1 MTPFLQHV
9 AADLLSR
16 FGNNL
21 SELTLVFPGK
31 RASLFMN
38 DHLARLSPSPVWA
51 PRYATL
57 DDIFLS
63 LSPYTQSDPVVSVCL
78 LYGVYAEAVP
88 EPMPLDEFYSWGEIL
103 LNDFEDIDKHL
114 VNAEALFANA
124 GDLSRMD
131 SVDFLSESQKEALN
145 RFFHDFDQERQTEL
159 KRRFTLMWEA
169 MPRMYRGLQRRLS
182 EQGQMYAG
190 ALYRKVVEGLSEN
203 PRQELL
209 QRPYAVVGFNVLD
222 EVETALFKAMQ
233 RGGNTLFYW
242 DYDDFYLRD
251 ERQEAGFFLRQNI
264 RRFGNALERDIYN
277 NLLRP
282 GKRISIVSASSDNA
296 QARYLASLLDGQ
308 AQPTDTVVALADETL
323 LQPVLHSI
331 PTASQGTL
339 NITMGYPIK
348 GTPIEAYYLALL
360 DLQANTSDDEA
371 AGLPPSLRQSALN
384 RVRSNPFHA
393 PEDDPSLV
401 YQPSNTALL
410 EWLADRMQA
419 LGIRLKSDRTPNTV
433 FSQLYEESVFQLFR
447 LSNQFAKLTKEGIL
461 PVSRHT
467 LASLLRQAVQSLS
480 VPFHGDTD
488 KCLQV
493 MGVLE
498 TRALD
503 FSRVIMLSVGEG
515 YMPRGAGADPSLIP
529 YCLRDAF
536 GLNTIERKTAVYAYY
551 FYRLLQRAED
561 ITLVYN
567 DNSSGARQNEK
578 SRFLRQLEAETSLSI
593 RHLRLEPPLSL
604 PQAKEVKIEKT
615 PEVYQ
620 RLLQH
625 FSIEHGGKYRLSPSA
640 LGNYLN
646 CPLLFFYQSV
656 ACLEEPQQDEGEIDN
671 ALLGTLFHD
680 AAQFFYQHLGST
692 KGSKLVLEEDIAEG
706 IPFLPSYVDLTLW
719 VDYFRGTEYD
729 AYSRGQA
736 REAFLRPYL
745 EETPSREDFARR
757 VSSLYAQHPAERGK
771 KGIGMCQI
779 VQRVLLR
786 YLGNLLGWDRLHCP
800 FAIEELEKD
809 VSQEISLS
817 TDRMNLRVRVGGRID
832 RMDRMRDEGGEFLRI
847 VDYKT
852 GRPKAVPADLAS
864 LFQQEAKGQE
874 RYYLQTLLYCL
885 IARRQEPRLPVRPCL
900 FYITEA
906 KKGADYSPLLK
917 LGTGREAQP
926 LLSLTDEQAEEL
938 LRRLTRVTEEIFN
951 PNIPFSQAPAD
962 FIACPYCDFR
972 QLCGRG

>member
-9 AADLLSR
+9 AADLLQR

-38 DHLARLSPSPVWA
+38 NHLARLSAKPVWA

-63 LSPYTQSDPVVSVCL
+63 LSPYTLSDPVVSVCL

-131 SVDFLSESQKEALN
+131 SVDFLSESQREALN
-145 RFFHDFDQERQTEL
+145 RFFHNFDAERQTEL
-159 KRRFTLMWEA
+159 KQRFTLMWEA
-169 MPRMYRGLQRRLS
+169 MPRMYKGLQKRLA

-190 ALYRKVVEGLSEN
+190 ALYRKVVEGLREN
-203 PRQELL
+203 PRQDLL

-264 RRFGNALERDIYN
+264 RLFDNDLEGDLYN
-277 NLLRP
+277 NLLSP
-282 GKRISIVSASSDNA
+282 EKRISIVSASSDNA
-296 QARYLASLLDGQ
+296 QARYLASLLEGQ

-348 GTPIEAYYLALL
+348 GTPVEAYYLALL
-360 DLQANTSDDEA
+360 DLQTNTTDNE
-371 AGLPPSLRQSALN
+371 LTERQKA

-393 PEDDPSLV
+393 PEDDASLV
-401 YQPSNTALL
+401 YQQDNTALL
-410 EWLADRMQA
+410 QWLAERMQA
-419 LGIRLKSDRTPNTV
+419 LGIRLKGEGKTDTV

-447 LSNQFAKLTKEGIL
+447 LSNQFAKLTLGGIL

-515 YMPRGAGADPSLIP
+515 FMPRGAGADPSLIP

-567 DNSSGARQNEK
+567 DSNTGARQNEK

-625 FSIEHGGKYRLSPSA
+625 FSLDHGGKYRLSPSA
-640 LGNYLN
+640 LGSYLN

-656 ACLEEPQQDEGEIDN
+656 ACLEEPRQDEGEIDN

-680 AAQFFYQHLGST
+680 TAQFFYQHLAAT
-692 KGSKLVLEEDIAEG
+692 KGSKLVLEEDIAKG
-706 IPFLPSYVDLTLW
+706 IPFLPSYIDLTLW
-719 VDYFRGTEYD
+719 ADYFRGTEYD
-729 AYSRGQA
+729 AYSRRQA
-736 REAFLRPYL
+736 REAFLKPYL
-745 EETPSREDFARR
+745 EETPSREDFAQR
-757 VSSLYAQHPAERGK
+757 VSSLYAQHPTERGK
-771 KGIGMCQI
+771 KAVGLCQI
-779 VQRVLLR
+779 VQSVLR
-786 YLGNLLGWDRLHCP
+786 QYLTNLLSWDRLHCP

-817 TDRMNLRVRVGGRID
+817 TDRMDLRVRVGGRID

-864 LFQQEAKGQE
+864 LFQQETKGQE

-885 IARRQEPRLPVRPCL
+885 IVRRQEPRLPVRPCL

-917 LGTGREAQP
+917 LGSGKDAQP
-926 LLSLTDEQAEEL
+926 ILSLDDEQAEEL

-951 PNIPFSQAPAD
+951 PNIPFSQAPQD
-962 FIACPYCDFR
+962 FISCSYCDFR